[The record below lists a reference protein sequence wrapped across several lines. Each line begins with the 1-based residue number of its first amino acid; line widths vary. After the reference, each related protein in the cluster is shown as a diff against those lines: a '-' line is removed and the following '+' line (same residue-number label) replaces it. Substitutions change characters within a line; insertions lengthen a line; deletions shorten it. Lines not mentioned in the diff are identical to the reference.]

1 MRRRSRDLSRES
13 ADLRWEPELWDLFGA
28 GGRRKAWAV
37 NGRPSTGIAT
47 AGNAMAVVPGRP
59 GGSVDPPDGSLV
71 EYDNS
76 LPSVIAIV
84 ST

>member
-1 MRRRSRDLSRES
+1 MSD
-13 ADLRWEPELWDLFGA
+13 
-28 GGRRKAWAV
+28 
-37 NGRPSTGIAT
+37 GRPSTGIAT
-47 AGNAMAVVPGRP
+47 ASIAMAVAPGRP